1 MKKILS
7 LILAAATLF
16 TAVALLSSCGSDDR
30 YSSLEKI
37 DTPYK
42 GTKLYVYNW
51 GEYFSDGQDGSYDLE
66 KVFEA
71 IYDIDLVY
79 STYGS
84 NEEMYAK
91 LSSGTVKYDVVIPSD
106 YMIARLIE
114 EDMLQKLNYDNIP
127 NYSNINSAYTH
138 DLYFDMGGEGKTPE
152 YTVPYSVGMIG
163 VVYNTE
169 YVDEADA
176 AEQSWSLLWNEKY
189 SGKILN
195 FDNSRDAFGV
205 AMFYKGLDVN
215 STDEKVWNEAYD
227 TLKEQRPLLKGFVM
241 DQVFDEMEGE
251 NSYIATYYA
260 GDCITMMQNNEN
272 LAFYYPKEG
281 TNLFVDCMCI
291 PKNAQNVGAAELF
304 INFMLEERWAV
315 ENALY
320 ICYASPNDKV
330 INSAYYREELGEDYL
345 PILYDIPEQYK
356 NADGTYNTKV
366 AQYYYNLD
374 AKTKGILSNLWDK
387 VK

>member
-1 MKKILS
+1 MKKIF
-7 LILAAATLF
+7 AAALAVL
-16 TAVALLSSCGSDDR
+16 TALSSLLIFASCGDDR

-71 IYDIDLVY
+71 IYGIDLVY
-79 STYGS
+79 STYSS
-84 NEEMYAK
+84 NEELYAK
-91 LSSGTVKYDVVIPSD
+91 LNSGTVAYDVVIPSD
-106 YMIARLIE
+106 YMIARLIDE
-114 EDMLQKLNYDNIP
+114 GLVQKLNYNNIP
-127 NYSNINSAYTH
+127 NYANISDTYKR
-138 DLYFDMGGEGKTPE
+138 DLYFDMGGDGGTPE
-152 YTVPYSVGMIG
+152 YSVPYAVGMIG
-163 VVYNTE
+163 VVYNKE
-169 YVDEADA
+169 YVDEKDA
-176 AEQSWSLLWNEKY
+176 AEQSWSLLWNESY

-195 FDNSRDAFGV
+195 FNNSRDAFGV
-205 AMFYKGLDVN
+205 AMFCKGLDVN
-215 STDEKVWNEAYD
+215 STDVKVWNEAYEA
-227 TLKEQRPLLKGFVM
+227 LMAQKPLLKGLVM
-241 DQVFDEMEGE
+241 DEVFDEMEGE
-251 NSYIATYYA
+251 NSYVATYYA

-304 INFMLEERWAV
+304 INFMLEERWAI

-330 INSAYYREELGEDYL
+330 VNSDRYREELGEEYL
-345 PILYDIPEQYK
+345 PILYDIPEQYL
-356 NADGTYNTKV
+356 NADGTYNTSV
-366 AQYYYNLD
+366 AQYYKNLD
-374 AKTKGILSNLWDK
+374 PSTKAILSNLWDK

>member
-1 MKKILS
+1 MKKIIS
-7 LILAAATLF
+7 LMLAALTLF
-16 TAVALLSSCGSDDR
+16 SCALIFVSCGNDKYAD
-30 YSSLEKI
+30 LETI

-66 KVFEA
+66 KVFEK
-71 IYDIDLVY
+71 IYGIDLVY
-79 STYGS
+79 STYSS
-84 NEEMYAK
+84 NEELYAK
-91 LSSGTVKYDVVIPSD
+91 LSSGTVAYDVVIPSD
-106 YMIARLIE
+106 YMIARLIDE
-114 EDMLQKLNYDNIP
+114 GLLQKINYANIP
-127 NYSNINSAYTH
+127 NYKNVSAAYTH
-138 DLYFDMGGEGKTPE
+138 DLYFDMAGEGGRPE
-152 YTVPYSVGMIG
+152 YSVPYSVGMIG
-163 VVYNTE
+163 VVYNKE
-169 YVDEADA
+169 HVD
-176 AEQSWSLLWNEKY
+176 AEDVKDQSWGLLWNEKY

-195 FDNSRDAFGV
+195 FNNSRDAFGV

-215 STDEKVWNEAYD
+215 STDEKVWNEAYEA
-227 TLKEQRPLLKGFVM
+227 LKQQKPLLKGLVM
-241 DQVFDEMEGE
+241 DEVFEEMEGE

-281 TNLFVDCMCI
+281 TNVFVDSMCI

-330 INSAYYREELGEDYL
+330 VNSERYREELGEEYL
-345 PILYDIPEQYK
+345 PILYDMPEAYT
-356 NADGTYNTKV
+356 NPDGTYNTKV

-374 AKTKGILSNLWDK
+374 AKTKQILSNLWDK